1 MKSFTNTVE
10 GTLVDRPN
18 RFIVLV
24 RTGGGAVVRA
34 HCPNPGRLAEILVD
48 DARLILE
55 RRTTSRG
62 ATDYTLVGA
71 FYRSRVI
78 PLYASR
84 ANDVAERL
92 VLPSLFPDADAVER
106 EVRLGTS
113 RIDFRVTDGTV
124 EHLVEVK
131 AVTLVDQGIAL
142 FPDAPSNR
150 ATRHLVELAEA
161 ARTRKVRGHVL
172 FCVMQRDA
180 RLLAPNVH
188 TDPAFAEALH
198 QYAEVLAYH
207 AAVIETDRDGTAR
220 LFHNTLPVSVA
231 PVRFVREDTGCYI
244 LELTVENRIEVHV
257 GSLGATVFEPGSY
270 LYVGSGRRNLSARLA
285 RHRRRSRKTIR
296 WHIDYL
302 RAQTGTPTTV
312 RIYGLTDEARLAR
325 ELRAVADGSIDGFGA
340 SDSPEPS
347 HLLYFSPRRL
357 SCGKRLGALRRRE
370 VVEIV
375 MRYQHIAAASAA
387 E

>member
-18 RFIVLV
+18 RFVVVV
-24 RTGGGAVVRA
+24 RTDDGAVVRA
-34 HCPNPGRLAEILVD
+34 HCPNPGRLSEILVD

-55 RRTTSRG
+55 RRAVSQA

-71 FYRSRVI
+71 FYRGRVI

-92 VLPSLFPDADAVER
+92 VLPSLFPDAEAVER
-106 EVRLGTS
+106 EIRIGKS
-113 RIDFRVTDGTV
+113 RIDFRVTGGEI
-124 EHLVEVK
+124 EHIVEVK
-131 AVTLVDQGIAL
+131 AVTLVDQGNAL

-150 ATRHLVELAEA
+150 ATRHLVELADA
-161 ARTRKVRGHVL
+161 ARRPEVRGHVL

-180 RLLAPNVH
+180 RLFAPNVH
-188 TDPAFAEALH
+188 TDPEFAEALRN
-198 QYAEVLAYH
+198 YAEIVAYH

-220 LFHNTLPVSVA
+220 LLRNSLPVSLA

-244 LELTVENRIEVHV
+244 LELTVENRIEIQV
-257 GSLGATVFEPGSY
+257 GSLGTRVFEAGYY
-270 LYVGSGRRNLSARLA
+270 LYVGSGQRNLSARLA
-285 RHRRRSRKTIR
+285 RHRRRSKKTIR

-302 RAQTGTPTTV
+302 RAETGTPTTV

-340 SDSPEPS
+340 SDSPESS
-347 HLLYFSPRRL
+347 HLLYFSPRRG
-357 SCGKRLGALRRRE
+357 GKRLGALRLRE